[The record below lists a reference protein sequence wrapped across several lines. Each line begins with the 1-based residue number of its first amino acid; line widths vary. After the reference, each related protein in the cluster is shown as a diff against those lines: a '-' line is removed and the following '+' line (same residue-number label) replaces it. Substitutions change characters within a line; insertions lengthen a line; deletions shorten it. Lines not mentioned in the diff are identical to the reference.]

1 MATKTLPK
9 HEANEFGGAGGCI
22 GVMLGLP
29 FGIWALYVVCND
41 KFVLPLPFGPSGLVL
56 PDFASYPLYSHEAMA
71 VFVGWNLFLA
81 LLWAVVPA
89 RWVNGVVLSD
99 GTQLKYKMNG
109 FASLLIVA
117 VMVVLAYTIDGGQ
130 GLCWLHD
137 HQLQL
142 ATSSVLFAAV
152 LSVYLYA
159 TARMNDD
166 TLKAAPGSTGVTH
179 YDFFMGHE
187 LNPRIG
193 NFDLKTFF
201 ELRPGLIGWS
211 VLNAAMAAKQYQ
223 NFGSVSVAMMLV
235 NLFQLTYV
243 VDALWN
249 EAAILTTMDIT
260 TDGFGFML
268 AFGDLAWVPF
278 TYGLQARYLAHT
290 NVELSAIHVV
300 LILAVKL
307 AGFVIFRGAN
317 GQKNTFRSDPSH
329 PSVAHLRTMPTE
341 RGTKLM
347 ISGWWGMSRHINYL
361 GDWIMSIGWCLPCGF
376 GHIVPW
382 FYCIYFAILLVHRER
397 RDEACC
403 IMKYGKDWDKY
414 CAQVPYRII
423 PFVY

>member
-1 MATKTLPK
+1 MGTLDLAQTVARPHQTMASKTLPK

-56 PDFASYPLYSHEAMA
+56 PDFASYSLYSHEAMA

-159 TARMNDD
+159 TARMNND

-223 NFGSVSVAMMLV
+223 NFGSVSVAMML
-235 NLFQLTYV
+235 
-243 VDALWN
+243 
-249 EAAILTTMDIT
+249 
-260 TDGFGFML
+260 

-290 NVELSAIHVV
+290 NVELSAMHVV